1 MKKEDNH
8 QGRRYK
14 LLLFW
19 ACLIGFMTYLIARTG
34 MVVYQGVTKQEIWVI
49 AFVVVG
55 WVGLCILAW
64 KSAHDTL
71 K

>member
-1 MKKEDNH
+1 
-8 QGRRYK
+8 
-14 LLLFW
+14 
-19 ACLIGFMTYLIARTG
+19 MTYLIARTG
-34 MVVYQGVTKQEIWVI
+34 MAVYQGVTKQEIWVI

-64 KSAHDTL
+64 KNAHDTL